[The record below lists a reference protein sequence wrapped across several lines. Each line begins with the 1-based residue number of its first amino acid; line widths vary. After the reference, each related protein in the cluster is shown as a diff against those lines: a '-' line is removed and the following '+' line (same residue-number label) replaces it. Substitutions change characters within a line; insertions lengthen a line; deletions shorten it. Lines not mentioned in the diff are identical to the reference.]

1 MPVFDYGET
10 ELRHLRRKDKKLACA
25 IEQIGP
31 IERAINPDLF
41 TALIHSIV
49 GQQIATKAAVTVWNR
64 LLERC
69 GEITPQCLYAMD
81 AAEIQQCGLSMR
93 KARYIHGASRA
104 VAMQELVLEEFPSL
118 PDAEIISRLSALD
131 GIGVWT
137 AEMLLIFSLQ
147 RPDVVSWG
155 DLAIRRGMMALYGL
169 NSLTR
174 TQFDNYRKRY
184 SPYGSVASLY
194 LWALAARK
202 PEAMNHAAD
211 RRGKM
216 AGSPSKQR
224 RI

>member
-1 MPVFDYGET
+1 MPVFSYGQT
-10 ELRHLRRKDKKLACA
+10 ELSHLKRKDKKMARI

-31 IERAINPDLF
+31 IERAVNPDLF
-41 TALIHSIV
+41 SALIHSIV
-49 GQQIATKAAVTVWNR
+49 AQQIATKAAATVWNR

-81 AAEIQQCGLSMR
+81 VAEIQRCGLSMR
-93 KARYIHGASRA
+93 KARYIHGASRS
-104 VAMQELVLEEFPSL
+104 VALQELKLDEFPAL
-118 PDAEIISRLSALD
+118 PDADIIARLSGLE

-147 RPDVVSWG
+147 RPNIVSWG

-169 NSLTR
+169 NGLTS

-216 AGSPSKQR
+216 AGSPSK
-224 RI
+224 

>member
-1 MPVFDYGET
+1 MRQPTNPAFDIAHLGHIEILTDRFDESLDFFTRVYG
-10 ELRHLRRKDKKLACA
+10 LC
-25 IEQIGP
+25 
-31 IERAINPDLF
+31 
-41 TALIHSIV
+41 
-49 GQQIATKAAVTVWNR
+49 
-64 LLERC
+64 
-69 GEITPQCLYAMD
+69 
-81 AAEIQQCGLSMR
+81 
-93 KARYIHGASRA
+93 
-104 VAMQELVLEEFPSL
+104 
-118 PDAEIISRLSALD
+118 LSALD
-131 GIGVWT
+131 GVGVWT

>member
-31 IERAINPDLF
+31 IERAVNSDLF

-49 GQQIATKAAVTVWNR
+49 GQQVATKAAVTVWNR

-118 PDAEIISRLSALD
+118 PDAEIIRPVRPGRHRRLD
-131 GIGVWT
+131 G
-137 AEMLLIFSLQ
+137 
-147 RPDVVSWG
+147 R
-155 DLAIRRGMMALYGL
+155 
-169 NSLTR
+169 N
-174 TQFDNYRKRY
+174 
-184 SPYGSVASLY
+184 
-194 LWALAARK
+194 
-202 PEAMNHAAD
+202 AAD
-211 RRGKM
+211 FFVATARCRQLGRPGDP
-216 AGSPSKQR
+216 ARHDGAVRAEQPDQNSV
-224 RI
+224 

>member
-1 MPVFDYGET
+1 
-10 ELRHLRRKDKKLACA
+10 
-25 IEQIGP
+25 
-31 IERAINPDLF
+31 
-41 TALIHSIV
+41 
-49 GQQIATKAAVTVWNR
+49 
-64 LLERC
+64 
-69 GEITPQCLYAMD
+69 MD

-104 VAMQELVLEEFPSL
+104 VAMQELMLEEFPSL

-169 NSLTR
+169 SSLTR
-174 TQFDNYRKRY
+174 TQFDNYRQRY

-194 LWALAARK
+194 LWVLAARK
-202 PEAMNHAAD
+202 PEATNHAAD

-216 AGSPSKQR
+216 AGSPSK
-224 RI
+224 

>member
-1 MPVFDYGET
+1 MPVFNYGQT
-10 ELRHLRRKDKKLACA
+10 ELNHLKRKDKKLARI

-31 IERAINPDLF
+31 IERAVNPDLF
-41 TALIHSIV
+41 SALIHSIV
-49 GQQIATKAAVTVWNR
+49 AQQIATKAATTVWNR

-69 GEITPQCLYAMD
+69 GAITPQCLYAMN

-104 VAMQELVLEEFPSL
+104 VVLQELSLDEFPAL
-118 PDAEIISRLSALD
+118 PDAEIIARLAALE

-147 RPDVVSWG
+147 RPNIVSWG

-169 NSLTR
+169 KRLEKS
-174 TQFDNYRKRY
+174 QFDTYCKRY

-194 LWALAARK
+194 LWALAAKK
-202 PEAMNHAAD
+202 PEAMDNDAD
-211 RRGKM
+211 RR
-216 AGSPSKQR
+216 
-224 RI
+224 

>member
-1 MPVFDYGET
+1 MPVFNYGQT
-10 ELRHLRRKDKKLACA
+10 ELNHLKRKDKKLARI

-31 IERAINPDLF
+31 IERAVNPDLF
-41 TALIHSIV
+41 SALIHSIV
-49 GQQIATKAAVTVWNR
+49 AQQIATKAAPTVWNR

-69 GEITPQCLYAMD
+69 GAITPQCLYAMN

-104 VAMQELVLEEFPSL
+104 VVLQELSLDEFPAL
-118 PDAEIISRLSALD
+118 PDAEIIARLAALE

-147 RPDVVSWG
+147 RPNIVSWG

-169 NSLTR
+169 KRLEKS
-174 TQFDNYRKRY
+174 QFDTYCKRY

-194 LWALAARK
+194 LWALAAKK
-202 PEAMNHAAD
+202 PEAMDNDAD
-211 RRGKM
+211 RR
-216 AGSPSKQR
+216 
-224 RI
+224 

>member
-1 MPVFDYGET
+1 MPVFDYGQT
-10 ELRHLRRKDKKLACA
+10 ELRHLQRKDKKLACA
-25 IEQIGP
+25 IEQIGQ
-31 IERAINPDLF
+31 IRRSVNPDLF
-41 TALIHSIV
+41 AALIHSIIA
-49 GQQIATKAAVTVWNR
+49 QQIATKAATTVWNR

-69 GEITPQCLYAMD
+69 GEITPQCLYSMD

-104 VAMQELVLEEFPSL
+104 VALRELVLEDFPAL
-118 PDAEIISRLSALD
+118 PDTEIISRLSSLD

-155 DLAIRRGMMALYGL
+155 DLAIRRGMMALYGRS
-169 NSLTR
+169 SLTR

-202 PEAMNHAAD
+202 PEATKHAAD
-211 RRGKM
+211 RRRKM
-216 AGSPSKQR
+216 AGSPSK
-224 RI
+224 

>member
-1 MPVFDYGET
+1 MPVFNYGQT
-10 ELRHLRRKDKKLACA
+10 ELDHLKRKDKKLARI

-31 IERAINPDLF
+31 IERAVNPDLF
-41 TALIHSIV
+41 SALIHSIV
-49 GQQIATKAAVTVWNR
+49 AQQIATKAATTVWNR

-104 VAMQELVLEEFPSL
+104 VALQELSLDEFPALS
-118 PDAEIISRLSALD
+118 DAEIIARLASLE

-147 RPDVVSWG
+147 RPNIVSWG

-169 NSLTR
+169 KRLDKI
-174 TQFDNYRKRY
+174 QFDNYCKRY

-194 LWALAARK
+194 LWALAAKK
-202 PEAMNHAAD
+202 PEAMDNDAD
-211 RRGKM
+211 CR
-216 AGSPSKQR
+216 
-224 RI
+224 

>member
-1 MPVFDYGET
+1 MPVFNYGQT
-10 ELRHLRRKDKKLACA
+10 ELNHLKRKDKKLARI

-31 IERAINPDLF
+31 IERAVNPDLF
-41 TALIHSIV
+41 SALIHSIV
-49 GQQIATKAAVTVWNR
+49 AQQIATKAATTVWNR

-69 GEITPQCLYAMD
+69 GAITPQCLYAMN

-104 VAMQELVLEEFPSL
+104 VVLKELSLDEFPAL
-118 PDAEIISRLSALD
+118 PDAEIIARLAALE

-147 RPDVVSWG
+147 RPNIVSWG

-169 NSLTR
+169 KRLEKS
-174 TQFDNYRKRY
+174 QFDNYCKRY

-194 LWALAARK
+194 LWALAAKK
-202 PEAMNHAAD
+202 PEAMDNDAD
-211 RRGKM
+211 RR
-216 AGSPSKQR
+216 
-224 RI
+224 

>member
-1 MPVFDYGET
+1 MPVFNYGQT
-10 ELRHLRRKDKKLACA
+10 ELNHLKRKDKKLARI

-31 IERAINPDLF
+31 IERAVNPDLF
-41 TALIHSIV
+41 SALIHSIV
-49 GQQIATKAAVTVWNR
+49 AQQIATKAATTVWNR

-69 GEITPQCLYAMD
+69 GAITPQCLYAMN

-104 VAMQELVLEEFPSL
+104 VVLQELSLDEFPAL
-118 PDAEIISRLSALD
+118 PDAEIIARLAALE

-147 RPDVVSWG
+147 RPNIVSWG

-169 NSLTR
+169 KRLEKS
-174 TQFDNYRKRY
+174 QFDNYCKRY

-194 LWALAARK
+194 LWALAAKK
-202 PEAMNHAAD
+202 PEAMDNDAD
-211 RRGKM
+211 RR
-216 AGSPSKQR
+216 
-224 RI
+224 